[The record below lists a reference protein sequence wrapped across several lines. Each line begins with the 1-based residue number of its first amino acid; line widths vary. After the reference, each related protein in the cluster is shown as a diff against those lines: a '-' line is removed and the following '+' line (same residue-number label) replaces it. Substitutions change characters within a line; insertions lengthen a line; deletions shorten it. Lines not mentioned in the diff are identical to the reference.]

1 MQFSLL
7 YGLNIFLCGQT
18 RQQTIQ
24 QWKCL
29 LYSYVGL
36 TIHISLFLFP
46 LHAFAIANILYSVRR
61 NIFLRYPATRL
72 SSEKREKQQFFFAGQ
87 KRRYGLCAIRSM
99 WFTRRASAGASSAGH
114 VYNETMEIRWT
125 GIATRALALILAL
138 RCILSVLWFTEL
150 WVGVWV
156 FVPAGRPTSRMY
168 SAIREFHR
176 MQAKH
181 ILTSC
186 QARPFCPLFRTMDL
200 TFYIYVCMC
209 IEQRVEP
216 TTLSIITEMA
226 VVTWSN
232 AFGWSVVWKLNC
244 TTHAMHVSYLI
255 QKATSSS
262 ECVCGGGV
270 GGEGYGARQS
280 TSVAAVCSFR
290 MCIVARSMNT
300 RKHFNEYI
308 LYVWDDTWKI
318 NCYCFARVRLCVCS
332 PLVVFVF
339 IVCGCSRRL
348 KLTYSFCRWFCSR
361 QT

>member
-1 MQFSLL
+1 MLASQFTYRCSCFHCMRLPLQISYIPFDATFSSGIQPLGCRQRKEKNNSFFLLGKNGDMACVLLGACDSLAAL
-7 YGLNIFLCGQT
+7 RLELQAQDMYIM
-18 RQQTIQ
+18 R
-24 QWKCL
+24 QWKFVEPASRPAHSRSFLHFVAFCL
-29 LYSYVGL
+29 FSD
-36 TIHISLFLFP
+36 SL
-46 LHAFAIANILYSVRR
+46 N
-61 NIFLRYPATRL
+61 
-72 SSEKREKQQFFFAGQ
+72 
-87 KRRYGLCAIRSM
+87 YG
-99 WFTRRASAGASSAGH
+99 
-114 VYNETMEIRWT
+114 
-125 GIATRALALILAL
+125 
-138 RCILSVLWFTEL
+138 
-150 WVGVWV
+150 WVCGCV

-308 LYVWDDTWKI
+308 LYV
-318 NCYCFARVRLCVCS
+318 
-332 PLVVFVF
+332 
-339 IVCGCSRRL
+339 
-348 KLTYSFCRWFCSR
+348 
-361 QT
+361 